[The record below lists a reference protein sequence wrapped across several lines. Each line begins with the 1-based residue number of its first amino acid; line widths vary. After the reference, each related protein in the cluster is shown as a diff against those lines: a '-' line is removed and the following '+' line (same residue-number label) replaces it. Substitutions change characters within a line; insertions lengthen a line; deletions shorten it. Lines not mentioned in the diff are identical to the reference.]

1 MHLCVQVCVCACVFF
16 HVLGYAK
23 GLQSAMLQ
31 LMDRGDKAITLP
43 GGLICMFVNCC
54 FLQRAYRRYRQLTIQ
69 CEKYMNTCHDPFKQS
84 FGYRFVPA
92 FAHRVTNA
100 LIKTGSSHYLSY
112 IKKIPAVAQARL
124 SVRLLAVSVILT
136 AQNLIYMSGR

>member
-1 MHLCVQVCVCACVFF
+1 
-16 HVLGYAK
+16 
-23 GLQSAMLQ
+23 
-31 LMDRGDKAITLP
+31 
-43 GGLICMFVNCC
+43 
-54 FLQRAYRRYRQLTIQ
+54 
-69 CEKYMNTCHDPFKQS
+69 MNTCHDPFKQS

-136 AQNLIYMSGR
+136 A

>member
-31 LMDRGDKAITLP
+31 LMDRGDEAITLP

-112 IKKIPAVAQARL
+112 IKKITAVAQARL

-136 AQNLIYMSGR
+136 VQNLIYMSGR